1 MVGPG
6 DGAAIVMP
14 DATPRP
20 WQLLLVGAGIGRIT
34 HDMRDKL
41 VRLLDLLPQTR
52 LIEIETD
59 AGGVSISR
67 DWPSDRMEEVAAI
80 EADIAALPGIVRM
93 TLFQAAP

>member
-1 MVGPG
+1 MIPTMSDGLPRSWQLLMVGPG
-6 DGAAIVMP
+6 TQHI
-14 DATPRP
+14 TPE
-20 WQLLLVGAGIGRIT
+20 L
-34 HDMRDKL
+34 HDRL

-67 DWPSDRMEEVAAI
+67 DWPSDRMEEVAGI

-93 TLFQAAP
+93 TLFQVT

>member
-1 MVGPG
+1 MTTALPRSWQLLMVGPG
-6 DGAAIVMP
+6 SRHV
-14 DATPRP
+14 TPE
-20 WQLLLVGAGIGRIT
+20 L
-34 HDMRDKL
+34 HDRL

-67 DWPSDRMEEVAAI
+67 DWPSDRMEEVAGI

-93 TLFQAAP
+93 TLFQAAS